1 MNWAEHH
8 GDSERLASEA
18 GAAIRRGDLQLAAEL
33 FGSAAQAEVKAL
45 ATLGPDKP
53 RTLGIT
59 AVSAV
64 ALLYKAGE
72 LNEAERLAHHVST
85 LPGLPAFAIDELHG
99 LLQAIGSRQA
109 QQTAKVAFADPTGN
123 PASAP

>member
-8 GDSERLASEA
+8 SDSERLACDA
-18 GAAIRRGDLQLAAEL
+18 DAAIRRGDLRLAAEL

-45 ATLGPDKP
+45 ATLGSDKP

-72 LNEAERLAHHVST
+72 LDEAERLAHHLST
-85 LPGLPAFAIDELHG
+85 LPGLPAFATDELQG
-99 LLQAIGSRQA
+99 LLQAIESKQA
-109 QQTAKVAFADPTGN
+109 QQTAAVALARGR
-123 PASAP
+123 